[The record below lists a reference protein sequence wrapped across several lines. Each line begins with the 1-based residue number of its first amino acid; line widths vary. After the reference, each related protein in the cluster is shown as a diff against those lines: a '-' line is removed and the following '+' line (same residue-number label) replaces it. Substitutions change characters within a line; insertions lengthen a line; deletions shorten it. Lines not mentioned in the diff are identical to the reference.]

1 MDSVTKFGISWDV
14 SVIAGE
20 MRGELRKGQ
29 GGGLV
34 LVPRSFGI
42 WSRSW
47 MQAGHKD
54 RFERARYVY
63 LSVTVLLAIHDDS
76 RAVEKKLRARLPGPS
91 SPHSFSIVPI

>member
-1 MDSVTKFGISWDV
+1 
-14 SVIAGE
+14 
-20 MRGELRKGQ
+20 
-29 GGGLV
+29 
-34 LVPRSFGI
+34 
-42 WSRSW
+42 

-63 LSVTVLLAIHDDS
+63 LPVTVLLAIHDDS